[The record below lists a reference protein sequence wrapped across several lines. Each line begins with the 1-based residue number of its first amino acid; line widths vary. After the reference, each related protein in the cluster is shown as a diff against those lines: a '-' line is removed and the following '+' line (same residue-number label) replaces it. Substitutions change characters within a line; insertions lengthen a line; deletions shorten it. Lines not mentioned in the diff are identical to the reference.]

1 MKKASS
7 DRWSERPSGAS
18 ARRGRRAGRRFP
30 ALARSGPRP
39 GAVSGAA
46 HDWLRRL
53 NVPSRSVSIPARQGS
68 ESLPRSKRNVVL
80 YPLSH
85 APDLL
90 DQVGQIAAVLDE
102 VDVGAVDHE
111 KRGLRVVVEEVA
123 KRLREPAQVLRRDAT
138 LVVPVA
144 LPEVTQ
150 QHLRSGLE
158 VDDEVRPRELP
169 VEELVDL
176 LVQAELVRVE
186 RDLREDGIPGEHV
199 VRHRPLREQVE
210 LLDRVLL
217 AVA

>member
-7 DRWSERPSGAS
+7 DRWSGRPSGAS
-18 ARRGRRAGRRFP
+18 ARRGRRASRRFP

-90 DQVGQIAAVLDE
+90 DQVGQVGAVLDE
-102 VDVGAVDHE
+102 IDVRAVDHE
-111 KRGLRVVVEEVA
+111 KRGLRVMVEVLPE
-123 KRLREPAQVLRRDAT
+123 RLREPLQVLRSHA
-138 LVVPVA
+138 A
-144 LPEVTQ
+144 LELAGALAEPAE

-158 VDDEVRPRELP
+158 VDDEVWPRKPLVEQLEYPLIEL
-169 VEELVDL
+169 ELVG
-176 LVQAELVRVE
+176 VE
-186 RDLREDGIPGEHV
+186 RERRE
-199 VRHRPLREQVE
+199 
-210 LLDRVLL
+210 DRVLGEEVIGDGP
-217 AVA
+217 APEE

>member
-1 MKKASS
+1 MRATSGTVTFFPSAMKKASS
-7 DRWSERPSGAS
+7 DRWSGRPSGAS

-53 NVPSRSVSIPARQGS
+53 NVPSRCVSIPARQGS

-102 VDVGAVDHE
+102 VGVGEVDDE
-111 KRGLRVVVEEVA
+111 ERRRRVVVDVVA
-123 KRLREPAQVLRRDAT
+123 KRLREAAQVLRD
-138 LVVPVA
+138 
-144 LPEVTQ
+144 
-150 QHLRSGLE
+150 
-158 VDDEVRPRELP
+158 
-169 VEELVDL
+169 
-176 LVQAELVRVE
+176 
-186 RDLREDGIPGEHV
+186 
-199 VRHRPLREQVE
+199 
-210 LLDRVLL
+210 
-217 AVA
+217 